1 VSTPAPGRLPS
12 RDELISIVRQITAE
26 IRDDDV
32 PSLAAAVAFK
42 IMLALLPSF
51 AAAIAIFSLVT
62 DPSDLSRLLDSL
74 AAFAPDAVV
83 QFLQEPLQRLI
94 RDRAAGF
101 AAVAGVAGGLWVA
114 SGAAVTLNKALTR
127 AYDLQEQRRFVQAR
141 ATALLVTAA
150 LLAALVAVFVLV
162 VAGGSIEDR
171 VLRSLPLTGT
181 ARGVLDWVSTLGRY
195 LLVTAGLMVLFAFIY
210 WIGPNHGERPR
221 FPWIS
226 PGAAVGVV
234 GSLAVSVLFGVYTSN
249 FGSYD
254 TSSVYGPLGS
264 VILFMIW
271 LQLSML
277 ALLLGAEVNQTLR
290 LRAEKRTQEAE
301 VAGFGGEL
309 AVPAALVTDPAPSG
323 GAGAAPSGVTDPAPS
338 GGADRALFGRTPADR
353 DHDLVGQ
360 RQRLNDGHARGTPD
374 ATLGAAILLAVSVVA
389 SLVLARR
396 RRRRRGAKPRGAG

>member
-1 VSTPAPGRLPS
+1 LSAPAPGRLPS
-12 RDELISIVRQITAE
+12 RDELISIIRQITAE

-42 IMLALLPSF
+42 IMLALLPSL
-51 AAAIAIFSLVT
+51 AAAIAIFSMLT
-62 DPSDLSRLLDSL
+62 DPNDLSRLLDNL

-83 QFLQEPLQRLI
+83 RFLQEPLQRLI

-114 SGAAVTLNKALTR
+114 SGAAVTLNRALTR
-127 AYDLQEQRRFVQAR
+127 AYDLQEQRRFVKAR
-141 ATALLVTAA
+141 VTALLVTVA
-150 LLAALVAVFVLV
+150 LLAALIAVFVLV
-162 VAGGSIEDR
+162 VAGGTIEDR

-181 ARGVLDWVSTLGRY
+181 ARGVLDWVSTVGRY

-226 PGAAVGVV
+226 PGAVVGVI
-234 GSLAVSVLFGVYTSN
+234 GSLVVSVLFGVYTSTL
-249 FGSYD
+249 GSYD
-254 TSSVYGPLGS
+254 TGSVYGPLGS

-309 AVPAALVTDPAPSG
+309 AVPAALVADPAPSG
-323 GAGAAPSGVTDPAPS
+323 GDAAPAGGGDAAPSG
-338 GGADRALFGRTPADR
+338 GGDRALFGRTRANR
-353 DHDLVGQ
+353 DHDLGAQ
-360 RQRLNDGHARGTPD
+360 RQRPNGGHARGTPD
-374 ATLGAAILLAVSVVA
+374 ATLGSAIVAAVSAVV
-389 SLVLARR
+389 SLVVVR
-396 RRRRRGAKPRGAG
+396 RRRRRGVKDRGTG